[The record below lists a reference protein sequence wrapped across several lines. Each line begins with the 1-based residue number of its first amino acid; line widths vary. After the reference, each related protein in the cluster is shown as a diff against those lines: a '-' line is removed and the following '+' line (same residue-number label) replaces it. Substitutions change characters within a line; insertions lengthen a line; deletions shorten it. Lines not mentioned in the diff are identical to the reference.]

1 MTRPKVYVLHAL
13 REDSRS
19 TTINHAGCFGRYMI
33 GCNVEYIN
41 IFGEIPTQTD
51 SDMVIVTYELIGLR
65 NLPIWNILR
74 QRMAPVLRNATI
86 RVLMPQDD
94 YSRSDVLDEFVASE
108 NFDFVFSPITRD
120 LGQLYPKSL
129 EQGVQFH
136 EAFTGYFEQS
146 DWAYLQQFSKPF
158 NERSIDVGQR
168 VRYLPPQF
176 GERAWKKGLQ
186 AVKFALMASER
197 GFVCDVS
204 TKSEDVFVG
213 DEWWKFLGNLKFTV
227 SRRGGASMADS
238 TGRLADKVR
247 RYQFRHPEVKIEEL
261 SQRLSFKGER
271 EGDFSAIS
279 PRLFEAATM
288 GVCQILE
295 PDQYVDGLKPWV
307 HYLPLF
313 EDFSNIEEV
322 LDVMRDDDRCSEI
335 VKASQEILLH
345 NNNFTYSAFVER
357 LCKIT
362 KLEQNV
368 ELGSSFS
375 DSSDSYN
382 ACIGEQSGSL
392 AWVQGYVER
401 GFLKR
406 KLTSAIESLK
416 VGKLLLLDEKDAAWA
431 NHAEAHS
438 ESLILWLNS
447 FKNRE
452 LIIESYVI
460 PWRSMSSFV
469 SREN

>member
-1 MTRPKVYVLHAL
+1 M
-13 REDSRS
+13 
-19 TTINHAGCFGRYMI
+19 
-33 GCNVEYIN
+33 
-41 IFGEIPTQTD
+41 PTQTD
-51 SDMVIVTYELIGLR
+51 SDMVIVTYGLIGLR
-65 NLPIWNILR
+65 NLPIWNVLR
-74 QRMAPVLRNATI
+74 QRMTPFLRNAKV

-94 YSRSDVLDEFVASE
+94 YSRSDVLDEFAASE

-120 LGQLYPKSL
+120 LRQLYPKSM
-129 EQGVQFH
+129 EMGVQFH

-146 DWAYLQQFSKPF
+146 DWARLQQFSKPF
-158 NERSIDVGQR
+158 SERLVDVGQR
-168 VRYLPPQF
+168 VRYLPPQL
-176 GERAWKKGLQ
+176 GERAGKKGLL
-186 AVKFALMASER
+186 AIKFAQVASEA

-213 DEWWKFLGNLKFTV
+213 DEWWKFLGNTKFTV
-227 SRRGGASMADS
+227 SRRGGASMADP

-247 RYQFRHPEVKIEEL
+247 RYQLRHPEVKIEEL
-261 SQRLSFKGER
+261 SQRLSFKGGR

-279 PRLFEAATM
+279 PRLFEAAVM

-307 HYLPLF
+307 HYLPLV

-322 LDVMRDDDRCSEI
+322 LAVMRDDDRCSEI

-357 LCKIT
+357 LCKVT

-368 ELGSSFS
+368 ELGSSCR
-375 DSSDSYN
+375 DSSDLYD
-382 ACIGEQSGSL
+382 ACISDQDGSL

-401 GFLKR
+401 SFLKR

-431 NHAEAHS
+431 DHAEVHS

>member
-41 IFGEIPTQTD
+41 IFGKYPIEMN
-51 SDMVIVTYELIGLR
+51 SDMVIVTYELIALR

-74 QRMAPVLRNATI
+74 QRMIPFLRNAKT

-94 YSRSDVLDEFVASE
+94 YSCSDVLDEFVASE

-120 LGQLYPKSL
+120 LEKLYPKSL
-129 EQGVQFH
+129 ERGVEFH

-146 DWAYLQQFSKPF
+146 DWVRLQQFSKPF
-158 NERSIDVGQR
+158 SERAIDVGQR

-176 GERAWKKGLQ
+176 GESAGKKGLL
-186 AVKFALMASER
+186 AVRFSEIAIVA

-204 TKSEDVFVG
+204 TKSEDVLLG
-213 DEWWKFLGNLKFTV
+213 DEWWIFLGNTKFTV
-227 SRRGGASMADS
+227 SRRGGASMADP

-247 RYQFRHPEVKIEEL
+247 RYQLRHPEVNIEEL
-261 SQRLSFKGER
+261 SQRLSFKGGR

-279 PRLFEAATM
+279 PRLFEAAAM

-357 LCKIT
+357 LCKVA
-362 KLEQNV
+362 KLEQNI
-368 ELGSSFS
+368 ELGSSCK
-375 DSSDSYN
+375 DSSDSYD
-382 ACIGEQSGSL
+382 ACISEQDGSL
-392 AWVQGYVER
+392 AWVQAYVER
-401 GFLKR
+401 SFLKR
-406 KLTSAIESLK
+406 KLTSAIESLE
-416 VGKLLLLDEKDAAWA
+416 VGKLLLLNEKDAAWA
-431 NHAEAHS
+431 EHAEAHS
-438 ESLILWLNS
+438 ESLILWLKAFLDRQFPLES
-447 FKNRE
+447 F
-452 LIIESYVI
+452 VI
-460 PWRSMSSFV
+460 PWRTMTSLISS
-469 SREN
+469 